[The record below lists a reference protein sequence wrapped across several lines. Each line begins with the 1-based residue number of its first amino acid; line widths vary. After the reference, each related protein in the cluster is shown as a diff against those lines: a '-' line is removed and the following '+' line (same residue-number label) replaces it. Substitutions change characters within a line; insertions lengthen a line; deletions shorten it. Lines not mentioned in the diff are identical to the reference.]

1 MMSALAE
8 WLSNSPV
15 RDFSASLLSSNSAFP
30 PVLQTI
36 HLLSIVAI
44 MASIVMID
52 LRILGLAV
60 PSQDVGEMIARLC
73 PWTLWG
79 IVGAASS
86 GIWFILAR
94 PNRYFS
100 NPVFQIKFGLLAV
113 ALILTF
119 AFYRWGAAH
128 NSVRRGLGNRVFL
141 AKVYAL
147 VSLLLWLGVVMAG
160 RWIAYSEYL
169 FWPV

>member
-1 MMSALAE
+1 MMTELAD
-8 WLSNSPV
+8 WLANAPV
-15 RDFSASLLSSNSAFP
+15 REFSASLLSSVPGLP
-30 PVLQTI
+30 PILQTV

-44 MASIVMID
+44 MTSVVMID

-60 PSQDVGEMIARLC
+60 PSQSTAEMINRLS

-79 IVGAASS
+79 VVGAASS
-86 GIWFILAR
+86 GIWFLFAR

-100 NPVFQIKFGLLAV
+100 NPVFQIKFGLLAAAV
-113 ALILTF
+113 LLTVI
-119 AFYRWGAAH
+119 FYRWSSTEINIWHGP
-128 NSVRRGLGNRVFL
+128 GNRIVV
-141 AKVYAL
+141 AKIYAL

-169 FWPV
+169 FWPG

>member
-1 MMSALAE
+1 MMSELAD
-8 WLSNSPV
+8 WLSNTPV
-15 RDFSASLLSSNSAFP
+15 RDFSASLLSSIPGLP

-36 HLLSIVAI
+36 HLLSIAAI

-52 LRILGLAV
+52 LRVLGLAV
-60 PSQDVGEMIARLC
+60 PSQEIGEMIARLS

-100 NPVFQIKFGLLAV
+100 NPVFQIKLGLLAA

-119 AFYRWGAAH
+119 AFYRWCAADINIWH
-128 NSVRRGLGNRVFL
+128 GPGNRVVL
-141 AKVYAL
+141 AKAYAL

-169 FWPV
+169 FWPE